1 MDFGVMKFIG
11 NILWMVLGGFII
23 SLYYALVGLLF
34 CISIIGI
41 PFGMQLFKMAGL
53 ALWPFGHDVT
63 PGANDGG
70 CLSLIMN
77 VIWIVLGGI
86 EIALM
91 HVTLGIGFCIT
102 IVGIQFGL
110 QHFKMALLALVPFG
124 KEIS

>member
-1 MDFGVMKFIG
+1 MKFIG

-77 VIWIVLGGI
+77 IIWIVLGGI

-102 IVGIQFGL
+102 IVGIPFGL
-110 QHFKMALLALVPFG
+110 QHFKIALLALVPFG
-124 KEIS
+124 KKIS